1 MVYRWLT
8 DGLEMVDRWFIDGN
22 IGLYVVYRWF
32 IDGCPRNP
40 PEKKIPK
47 PSIYDRCSHVFTWGE
62 TPGIKTMGG
71 L

>member
-1 MVYRWLT
+1 M
-8 DGLEMVDRWFIDGN
+8 
-22 IGLYVVYRWF
+22 WF